1 MKLPALSAGHR
12 HLSDYPTPSLL
23 YGLWGFGSLGGIGL
37 QVQIV
42 TGILLA
48 MHYTPHVV
56 CAGVSIEHILREVYG
71 GWMLRHAHANGA
83 SLFFIAVGLHLFRG
97 LAMGH
102 AWPPQI
108 DGMRTNAQYGSN
120 HPLVGANPVDKSA
133 FLTDTIIKD
142 LVGWVL
148 GAIACY
154 ALLSPPLWPCVSKT
168 IAALIATSRGTF

>member
-1 MKLPALSAGHR
+1 MAFGIRLRGQLFLSAGHR

-71 GWMLRHAHANGA
+71 GW
-83 SLFFIAVGLHLFRG
+83 IAEVRF
-97 LAMGH
+97 
-102 AWPPQI
+102 
-108 DGMRTNAQYGSN
+108 NS
-120 HPLVGANPVDKSA
+120 
-133 FLTDTIIKD
+133 
-142 LVGWVL
+142 
-148 GAIACY
+148 
-154 ALLSPPLWPCVSKT
+154 
-168 IAALIATSRGTF
+168 